1 MCCSVASAVLP
12 KKQWPG
18 KWTTHV
24 DCLEYCQKTV
34 DQVMYERARKEEKEE
49 EGLNGGGGRAAAD
62 VAMEEEDHRA
72 MWVAECSYS
81 CKKNIVV
88 IGKKL

>member
-1 MCCSVASAVLP
+1 MHVLLSCVGRAAKEAVAWEVDDTRGLFRVLS
-12 KKQWPG
+12 KNG
-18 KWTTHV
+18 RSSHV
-24 DCLEYCQKTV
+24 
-34 DQVMYERARKEEKEE
+34 RASEEGEKE

-72 MWVAECSYS
+72 MWVTECSYS

-88 IGKKL
+88 IVKKL

>member
-1 MCCSVASAVLP
+1 
-12 KKQWPG
+12 
-18 KWTTHV
+18 
-24 DCLEYCQKTV
+24 
-34 DQVMYERARKEEKEE
+34 MYERARKEEKEE

>member
-1 MCCSVASAVLP
+1 MLP

-34 DQVMYERARKEEKEE
+34 DQVMYEQAKKKEKEE
-49 EGLNGGGGRAAAD
+49 EGLNGGGRAAAD
-62 VAMEEEDHRA
+62 VAMEEEDHKA

-88 IGKKL
+88 IVKKL